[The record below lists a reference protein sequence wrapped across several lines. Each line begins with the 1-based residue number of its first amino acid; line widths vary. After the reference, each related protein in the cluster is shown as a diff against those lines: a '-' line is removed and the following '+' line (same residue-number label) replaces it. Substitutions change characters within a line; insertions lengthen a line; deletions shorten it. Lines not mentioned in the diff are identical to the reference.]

1 MISHGLKSPRKNCAF
16 RVLPKAL
23 RQTMPQQK
31 IASTS
36 ILPLDTERNLFFTKT
51 DTRMQYLA
59 MNVRQTL
66 GFHQSRDDCT
76 ALSEAQLGL
85 ITLSSWH
92 PQGVHVNIFTDFEEK
107 WPKRM
112 CYILSQY
119 CPQPLNYSHF
129 CSKIKG
135 KALLET
141 WIQCILSPIQGP
153 EKGLM

>member
-59 MNVRQTL
+59 MNVRHNL

-76 ALSEAQLGL
+76 ARGKAQLRL
-85 ITLSSWH
+85 IILSSWH
-92 PQGVHVNIFTDFEEK
+92 PCRVHVIFIHISRRNK
-107 WPKRM
+107 PKE
-112 CYILSQY
+112 CAISSQFTAQSY
-119 CPQPLNYSHF
+119 MITATLALKSRARH
-129 CSKIKG
+129 CSKHGFI
-135 KALLET
+135 AFQDLYRY
-141 WIQCILSPIQGP
+141 QR
-153 EKGLM
+153 MV